1 MKKGS
6 GKIEKEENGRREKG
20 KGNNKGKEEK
30 NKMEKGK

>member
-20 KGNNKGKEEK
+20 KGNKGDEK